1 MFKLQDIA
9 IAQTTRLTMDLIL
22 DVLFL
27 QHFLIGIL
35 RRRLHAGRS
44 VQLAVRDYQL
54 TGKWIKMHATPKK
67 NKRQEGE

>member
-44 VQLAVRDYQL
+44 VQLAVRDY
-54 TGKWIKMHATPKK
+54 
-67 NKRQEGE
+67 